1 MPEITLPDVDPFFK
15 VNDWGDALTTGET
28 LKMVHTLWFS
38 EYNASPFMA
47 LLTDKPTEEL
57 QEMLKSSEA
66 AEKSIF
72 DKLKAAASEWE
83 AQAAQT
89 LLLEK
94 VLEYVR
100 TPEVSHTSNEWKQIQ
115 GGAWEI
121 SNRVYQM
128 RYVFVP
134 VPQSK
139 AVRVTWGIVYNTPQ
153 QPGNPRYA
161 NSWGDSRY
169 IARQDK
175 KPYDSAEAAQRY
187 IQGRFNLYAHLFT
200 ELSPPVPNDC
210 KRMFMVN
217 GHLLPGYTLAPPERT
232 KEEAVNDLL
241 DCLEDGDVV
250 PPISAPEPPPA
261 PKEKTTAPSP
271 AKPVRS
277 AAKKKTG
284 PKKSAPK
291 KSGPVR

>member
-1 MPEITLPDVDPFFK
+1 MPEITLPNTDPFFS
-15 VNDWGDALTTGET
+15 VNAWGDTLTTGET

-47 LLTDKPTEEL
+47 LLTDKPTSEL

-72 DKLKAAASEWE
+72 DRLKAAVSEWE

-169 IARQDK
+169 IVRQEK
-175 KPYDSAEAAQRY
+175 KPYDSVEAAQRY

-232 KEEAVNDLL
+232 KEEAVKDLL
-241 DCLEDGDVV
+241 DCLEDGDV
-250 PPISAPEPPPA
+250 APAVSEPEAPPA
-261 PKEKTTAPSP
+261 PKQKDAAP
-271 AKPVRS
+271 AKPAQP

-284 PKKSAPK
+284 PKKS
-291 KSGPVR
+291 GPVR

>member
-47 LLTDKPTEEL
+47 FLTDKPTEEL

-139 AVRVTWGIVYNTPQ
+139 AVRVTWGIVYNTPSSRRI
-153 QPGNPRYA
+153 PGTPIHGETAAISPARTKSRMTVRRPHSGISKAGSTCTLTCSQSCPRLCPTTA
-161 NSWGDSRY
+161 SGCSWSTATFSLAIPSHPRSGRRRKPSRTCW
-169 IARQDK
+169 IVWRTGTLRRPRQNRIRR
-175 KPYDSAEAAQRY
+175 PPPSR
-187 IQGRFNLYAHLFT
+187 
-200 ELSPPVPNDC
+200 SPPP
-210 KRMFMVN
+210 
-217 GHLLPGYTLAPPERT
+217 
-232 KEEAVNDLL
+232 
-241 DCLEDGDVV
+241 
-250 PPISAPEPPPA
+250 
-261 PKEKTTAPSP
+261 
-271 AKPVRS
+271 
-277 AAKKKTG
+277 
-284 PKKSAPK
+284 
-291 KSGPVR
+291 

>member
-1 MPEITLPDVDPFFK
+1 MPEITLPNKDPFFS
-15 VNDWGDALTTGET
+15 VNAWGDTLTTGET
-28 LKMVHTLWFS
+28 LKIVHTLWFS
-38 EYNASPFMA
+38 DYNASPFMA
-47 LLTDKPTEEL
+47 LLTDKPAAEL
-57 QEMLKSSEA
+57 QEMLKGSEA

-72 DKLKAAASEWE
+72 KKLQAAVSEWE

-100 TPEVSHTSNEWKQIQ
+100 TPEVSHTSNEWKQIE

-128 RYVFVP
+128 RYQFVP

-161 NSWGDSRY
+161 NSWGDSRF

-200 ELSPPVPNDC
+200 ELSPPVPNNC
-210 KRMFMVN
+210 KRMFSVN

-241 DCLEDGDVV
+241 DCLEDGDVA
-250 PPISAPEPPPA
+250 PSIPAPEPPPA
-261 PKEKTTAPSP
+261 SKQKTTAPEKP
-271 AKPVRS
+271 ARS
-277 AAKKKTG
+277 AAKKKSS

>member
-47 LLTDKPTEEL
+47 FLTDKPTEEL

-169 IARQDK
+169 IVRQEK
-175 KPYDSAEAAQRY
+175 KPYDSVEAAQRY

-232 KEEAVNDLL
+232 KEEAVKDLL
-241 DCLEDGDVV
+241 DCLEDGDV
-250 PPISAPEPPPA
+250 APAVSEPEAPPA
-261 PKEKTTAPSP
+261 PKQKDAAP
-271 AKPVRS
+271 AKPAQP

-284 PKKSAPK
+284 PKKS
-291 KSGPVR
+291 GPVR

>member
-47 LLTDKPTEEL
+47 FLTDKPTEEL

-153 QPGNPRYA
+153 QPENSRYTH
-161 NSWGDSRY
+161 SWGDSRY

-232 KEEAVNDLL
+232 KEEAVKDLL
-241 DCLEDGDVV
+241 DCLEDGDVA
-250 PPISAPEPPPA
+250 PPTPEPDTPSAPKQKSA
-261 PKEKTTAPSP
+261 AV
-271 AKPVRS
+271 KPVHPAS
-277 AAKKKTG
+277 KKKSG
-284 PKKSAPK
+284 PK

>member
-1 MPEITLPDVDPFFK
+1 MPDLKPFFS
-15 VNDWGDALTTGET
+15 VNAWGDSLTTGAT
-28 LKMVHTLWFS
+28 LKIVHSLNYSDYT
-38 EYNASPFMA
+38 ASPHMA
-47 LLTDKPTEEL
+47 PLVEL
-57 QEMLKSSEA
+57 PAAELPEKLEGSKA
-66 AEKSIF
+66 AEKAIF
-72 DKLKAAASEWE
+72 EKLKAATDEWE

-169 IARQDK
+169 IVRQEK
-175 KPYDSAEAAQRY
+175 KPYDSVEAAQRY

-232 KEEAVNDLL
+232 KEEAVKDLL
-241 DCLEDGDVV
+241 DCLEDGDV
-250 PPISAPEPPPA
+250 APAVSEPEAPPA
-261 PKEKTTAPSP
+261 PKQKDAAP
-271 AKPVRS
+271 AKPAQP

-284 PKKSAPK
+284 PKKS
-291 KSGPVR
+291 GPVR

>member
-1 MPEITLPDVDPFFK
+1 MPEITLPNTDPFFS
-15 VNDWGDALTTGET
+15 VNAWGDTLTTGET

-47 LLTDKPTEEL
+47 LLTDKPTSEL

-72 DKLKAAASEWE
+72 DRLKVAVSEWE

-169 IARQDK
+169 IVRQEK
-175 KPYDSAEAAQRY
+175 KPYDSVEAAQRY

-232 KEEAVNDLL
+232 KEQTVNDLL
-241 DCLEDGDVV
+241 DCLEDGDVA
-250 PPISAPEPPPA
+250 PPMPEPEAPA
-261 PKEKTTAPSP
+261 TPKQKAAQPD
-271 AKPVRS
+271 
-277 AAKKKTG
+277 AKKKTG

>member
-1 MPEITLPDVDPFFK
+1 MPDLKPFFS
-15 VNDWGDALTTGET
+15 VNAWGDSLTTGAT
-28 LKMVHTLWFS
+28 LKIVHSLHYS
-38 EYNASPFMA
+38 DYNASPFMA
-47 LLTDKPTEEL
+47 LLTDKPAAEL
-57 QEMLKSSEA
+57 QKMLKGSEG
-66 AEKSIF
+66 AEKSIYE
-72 DKLKAAASEWE
+72 KLKTAVSKWE

-100 TPEVSHTSNEWKQIQ
+100 TPEVSHTSNEWKQIE

-128 RYVFVP
+128 RYQFTP
-134 VPQSK
+134 VPQSE

-169 IARQDK
+169 IVRQEK
-175 KPYDSAEAAQRY
+175 KPYDSVEAAQRY

>member
-1 MPEITLPDVDPFFK
+1 MPDIKPFFS
-15 VNDWGDALTTGET
+15 VNAWGDSLTTGAT
-28 LKMVHTLWFS
+28 LKIVHSLHYSDYT
-38 EYNASPFMA
+38 ASPHMVP
-47 LLTDKPTEEL
+47 LVELTAAEL
-57 QEMLKSSEA
+57 QEKLKDSKA

-72 DKLKAAASEWE
+72 DKLKTAVSEWE

-153 QPGNPRYA
+153 QPENSRYTH
-161 NSWGDSRY
+161 SWGDSRY

-232 KEEAVNDLL
+232 KEEAVKDLL
-241 DCLEDGDVV
+241 DCLEDGDVA
-250 PPISAPEPPPA
+250 PPTPEPDTPSAPKQKSA
-261 PKEKTTAPSP
+261 AV
-271 AKPVRS
+271 KPVQP
-277 AAKKKTG
+277 AAKKKSG
-284 PKKSAPK
+284 PK

>member
-1 MPEITLPDVDPFFK
+1 MPDIKPFFS
-15 VNDWGDALTTGET
+15 VNAWGDSLTTGAT
-28 LKMVHTLWFS
+28 LKIVHSLHYSDYT
-38 EYNASPFMA
+38 ASPYMVP
-47 LLTDKPTEEL
+47 LVELTAAEL
-57 QEMLKSSEA
+57 QEKLKDSKA

-72 DKLKAAASEWE
+72 DKLKTAVSEWE

-100 TPEVSHTSNEWKQIQ
+100 TPEVSHTSNEWKQIE

-128 RYVFVP
+128 RYQFTP
-134 VPQSK
+134 VPQSE

-169 IARQDK
+169 IVRQEK
-175 KPYDSAEAAQRY
+175 KPYDSVEAAQRY

-232 KEEAVNDLL
+232 KEEAVKDLL
-241 DCLEDGDVV
+241 DCLEDGDV
-250 PPISAPEPPPA
+250 APAVSEPEAPPA
-261 PKEKTTAPSP
+261 PKQKDAAP
-271 AKPVRS
+271 AKPAQP

-284 PKKSAPK
+284 PKKS
-291 KSGPVR
+291 GPVR

>member
-1 MPEITLPDVDPFFK
+1 MPDLKPFFS
-15 VNDWGDALTTGET
+15 VNAWGDSLTTGAT
-28 LKMVHTLWFS
+28 LKIVHSLHYS
-38 EYNASPFMA
+38 DYNASPFVA
-47 LLTDKPTEEL
+47 LLADRPVAEL
-57 QEMLKSSEA
+57 QEMLKDSKG
-66 AEKSIF
+66 AEESIF
-72 DKLKAAASEWE
+72 EKLKAATDEWE

-169 IARQDK
+169 IVRQEK
-175 KPYDSAEAAQRY
+175 KPYDSVEAAQRY

-232 KEEAVNDLL
+232 KEEAVKDLL
-241 DCLEDGDVV
+241 DCLEDGDVA
-250 PPISAPEPPPA
+250 PSAP
-261 PKEKTTAPSP
+261 
-271 AKPVRS
+271 
-277 AAKKKTG
+277 
-284 PKKSAPK
+284 
-291 KSGPVR
+291 

>member
-169 IARQDK
+169 IVRQEK
-175 KPYDSAEAAQRY
+175 KPYDSVEAAQRY

-232 KEEAVNDLL
+232 KEEAVKDLL
-241 DCLEDGDVV
+241 DCLEDGDV
-250 PPISAPEPPPA
+250 APAVSEPEAPPA
-261 PKEKTTAPSP
+261 PKQKDAAP
-271 AKPVRS
+271 AKPAQP

-284 PKKSAPK
+284 PKKS
-291 KSGPVR
+291 GPVR

>member
-1 MPEITLPDVDPFFK
+1 MPDIKPFFS
-15 VNDWGDALTTGET
+15 VNAWGDSLTTGAT
-28 LKMVHTLWFS
+28 LKIVHSLNYSDYT
-38 EYNASPFMA
+38 ASPHMA
-47 LLTDKPTEEL
+47 PLVELPAAEL
-57 QEMLKSSEA
+57 QEKLEGSKA
-66 AEKSIF
+66 AEKAIF
-72 DKLKAAASEWE
+72 EKLKAATDEWE

-153 QPGNPRYA
+153 QPGNHRYA

-169 IARQDK
+169 IVRQEK
-175 KPYDSAEAAQRY
+175 KPYDSVEAAQRY
-187 IQGRFNLYAHLFT
+187 IQGRFNRYAHL
-200 ELSPPVPNDC
+200 L
-210 KRMFMVN
+210 
-217 GHLLPGYTLAPPERT
+217 
-232 KEEAVNDLL
+232 
-241 DCLEDGDVV
+241 
-250 PPISAPEPPPA
+250 
-261 PKEKTTAPSP
+261 TASGCSWSTATFSP
-271 AKPVRS
+271 ATPLRPRSGRRRKPSRTCWIV
-277 AAKKKTG
+277 
-284 PKKSAPK
+284 
-291 KSGPVR
+291 

>member
-1 MPEITLPDVDPFFK
+1 MAPLVELP
-15 VNDWGDALTTGET
+15 A
-28 LKMVHTLWFS
+28 
-38 EYNASPFMA
+38 A
-47 LLTDKPTEEL
+47 EL
-57 QEMLKSSEA
+57 QEKLEGSKA
-66 AEKSIF
+66 AEKAIF
-72 DKLKAAASEWE
+72 EKLKAATDEWE

-115 GGAWEI
+115 GGTWEI

-169 IARQDK
+169 IVRQEK
-175 KPYDSAEAAQRY
+175 KPYDSVEAAQRY

-232 KEEAVNDLL
+232 KEEAVKDLL
-241 DCLEDGDVV
+241 DCLEDGDV
-250 PPISAPEPPPA
+250 APAVSEPEVPPA
-261 PKEKTTAPSP
+261 PKQKAAAP
-271 AKPVRS
+271 AKPAQP

-284 PKKSAPK
+284 PKKS
-291 KSGPVR
+291 GPVR

>member
-1 MPEITLPDVDPFFK
+1 M
-15 VNDWGDALTTGET
+15 
-28 LKMVHTLWFS
+28 
-38 EYNASPFMA
+38 
-47 LLTDKPTEEL
+47 
-57 QEMLKSSEA
+57 
-66 AEKSIF
+66 
-72 DKLKAAASEWE
+72 
-83 AQAAQT
+83 
-89 LLLEK
+89 
-94 VLEYVR
+94 R

-128 RYVFVP
+128 RYQFTP
-134 VPQSK
+134 VPHSK

-175 KPYDSAEAAQRY
+175 KQYDNAEAAQWY
-187 IQGRFNLYAHLFT
+187 IQGRFDLYAHLFT

-241 DCLEDGDVV
+241 RMEGGKYALTLFSELLQELLDEGNISGAASVVRKLHEAAEIPSEESALNGGSNVAWFPLFSGVLGDTLEDAV
-250 PPISAPEPPPA
+250 P
-261 PKEKTTAPSP
+261 
-271 AKPVRS
+271 
-277 AAKKKTG
+277 
-284 PKKSAPK
+284 
-291 KSGPVR
+291 

>member
-169 IARQDK
+169 IVRQEK
-175 KPYDSAEAAQRY
+175 KPYDSVEAAQRY

-232 KEEAVNDLL
+232 KEEAVKDLL
-241 DCLEDGDVV
+241 DCLEDGDV
-250 PPISAPEPPPA
+250 APAVSEPEAPPA
-261 PKEKTTAPSP
+261 PKQKDAAP
-271 AKPVRS
+271 AKPAQP
-277 AAKKKTG
+277 AAKKKSG
-284 PKKSAPK
+284 PK

>member
-1 MPEITLPDVDPFFK
+1 MPDIKPFFS
-15 VNDWGDALTTGET
+15 VNAWGDSLTTGAT
-28 LKMVHTLWFS
+28 LKIVHSLHYSDYT
-38 EYNASPFMA
+38 ASPFMA
-47 LLTDKPTEEL
+47 LLTDKPAAEL
-57 QEMLKSSEA
+57 QKMLKDSEG
-66 AEKSIF
+66 AEKSIYE
-72 DKLKAAASEWE
+72 KLKTAVSEWE

-153 QPGNPRYA
+153 QPENSRYTH
-161 NSWGDSRY
+161 SWGDSRY

-232 KEEAVNDLL
+232 KEEAVKDLL
-241 DCLEDGDVV
+241 DCLEDGDVA
-250 PPISAPEPPPA
+250 PPTPEPDTPSAPKQKSA
-261 PKEKTTAPSP
+261 AV
-271 AKPVRS
+271 KPVQP
-277 AAKKKTG
+277 AAKKKSG
-284 PKKSAPK
+284 PK

>member
-169 IARQDK
+169 IVRQEK
-175 KPYDSAEAAQRY
+175 KPYDSVEAAQRY

-232 KEEAVNDLL
+232 KEETVNDLL
-241 DCLEDGDVV
+241 DCLEDGDVA
-250 PPISAPEPPPA
+250 PSIPEPEQPPA
-261 PKEKTTAPSP
+261 PKQKTAVP
-271 AKPVRS
+271 AKSARP
-277 AAKKKTG
+277 AAKKKSG
-284 PKKSAPK
+284 PK

>member
-1 MPEITLPDVDPFFK
+1 MPEITLPNTDPFFS
-15 VNDWGDALTTGET
+15 VNAWGDTLTTGET

-47 LLTDKPTEEL
+47 LLTDKPTSEL

-115 GGAWEI
+115 GGVWEI
-121 SNRVYQM
+121 SNLVYQM
-128 RYVFVP
+128 RYQFVP

-139 AVRVTWGIVYNTPQ
+139 AVRVTWGLVYNTPQ

-161 NSWGDSRY
+161 NSWGDSRF

-175 KPYDSAEAAQRY
+175 KPYESAEAAQRY
-187 IQGRFNLYAHLFT
+187 IQGRFNRYAHLFT

-232 KEEAVNDLL
+232 KEQTVNDLL
-241 DCLEDGDVV
+241 DCLEDGDVA
-250 PPISAPEPPPA
+250 PPMPEPEAPA
-261 PKEKTTAPSP
+261 TPKQKAAQPD
-271 AKPVRS
+271 
-277 AAKKKTG
+277 AKKKTG

>member
-1 MPEITLPDVDPFFK
+1 MPDLNPFFSI
-15 VNDWGDALTTGET
+15 NAWGDSLTTGAT
-28 LKMVHTLWFS
+28 LKIVHSLH
-38 EYNASPFMA
+38 YLDHNASPFMA
-47 LLTDKPTEEL
+47 LLANRPVAEL
-57 QEMLKSSEA
+57 QEMLKNSKG
-66 AEKSIF
+66 AEESIF
-72 DKLKAAASEWE
+72 EKLKAATDEWE

-94 VLEYVR
+94 VLEYVH
-100 TPEVSHTSNEWKQIQ
+100 TPEVSHTSNEWKQLET
-115 GGAWEI
+115 GAWEI

-128 RYVFVP
+128 RYQFTP
-134 VPQSK
+134 VPHSK

-153 QPGNPRYA
+153 QPGNSRYA

-169 IARQDK
+169 IVRQDK
-175 KPYDSAEAAQRY
+175 KPYDSVEAAQRY

-232 KEEAVNDLL
+232 KEEAVKDLL
-241 DCLEDGDVV
+241 DCLEDGDVA
-250 PPISAPEPPPA
+250 PSAPLLEEPPA
-261 PKEKTTAPSP
+261 PKPKPAPSP
-271 AKPVRS
+271 SKPSRT
-277 AAKKKTG
+277 AAKKKSG
-284 PKKSAPK
+284 PK

>member
-232 KEEAVNDLL
+232 KEQTVNDLL
-241 DCLEDGDVV
+241 DCLEDGDVA
-250 PPISAPEPPPA
+250 PPMPEPEAPA
-261 PKEKTTAPSP
+261 TPKQKAAQPD
-271 AKPVRS
+271 
-277 AAKKKTG
+277 AKKKTG

>member
-1 MPEITLPDVDPFFK
+1 MPELILPDNIKPFFN
-15 VNDWGDALTTGET
+15 VNAWGDTLTTGET
-28 LKMVHTLWFS
+28 LKIVHTLWFS
-38 EYNASPFMA
+38 DYNASPFMA
-47 LLTDKPTEEL
+47 LLTDRPAAEL
-57 QEMLKSSEA
+57 QEMLKDSEG

-72 DKLKAAASEWE
+72 EKLKAATEEWE
-83 AQAAQT
+83 VQAAQT

-169 IARQDK
+169 IVRQEK
-175 KPYDSAEAAQRY
+175 KPYDSVEAAQRY

-200 ELSPPVPNDC
+200 
-210 KRMFMVN
+210 VN

-232 KEEAVNDLL
+232 KEEAVKDLL
-241 DCLEDGDVV
+241 DCLEDGDV
-250 PPISAPEPPPA
+250 APAVSEPEAPPA
-261 PKEKTTAPSP
+261 PKQKAAAPSP
-271 AKPVRS
+271 AKPAQP

-284 PKKSAPK
+284 PKKPAPK

>member
-1 MPEITLPDVDPFFK
+1 MPEITLPNTDPFFS
-15 VNDWGDALTTGET
+15 VNAWGDTLTTGET

-47 LLTDKPTEEL
+47 LLTDKPTSEL

-72 DKLKAAASEWE
+72 DRLKVAVSEWE

-121 SNRVYQM
+121 SNLVYQM
-128 RYVFVP
+128 RYQFVP

-139 AVRVTWGIVYNTPQ
+139 AVRVTWGLVYNTPQ

-161 NSWGDSRY
+161 NSWGDSRF

-175 KPYDSAEAAQRY
+175 KPYESAEAAQRY
-187 IQGRFNLYAHLFT
+187 IQGRFNRYAHLFT

-232 KEEAVNDLL
+232 KEQTVNDLL
-241 DCLEDGDVV
+241 DCLEDGDVA
-250 PPISAPEPPPA
+250 PPMPEPEAPA
-261 PKEKTTAPSP
+261 TPKQKAAQPD
-271 AKPVRS
+271 
-277 AAKKKTG
+277 AKKKTG

>member
-1 MPEITLPDVDPFFK
+1 MPDLKPFFS
-15 VNDWGDALTTGET
+15 VNAWGDSLTTGAT
-28 LKMVHTLWFS
+28 LKIVHSLHYS
-38 EYNASPFMA
+38 DYNASPFMA
-47 LLTDKPTEEL
+47 LLTDKPAAEL
-57 QEMLKSSEA
+57 QKMLKDSEG
-66 AEKSIF
+66 AEKSIYE
-72 DKLKAAASEWE
+72 KLKTAVSEWE

-100 TPEVSHTSNEWKQIQ
+100 TPEVSHTSNEWKQIE

-128 RYVFVP
+128 RYQFTP
-134 VPQSK
+134 VPQSE

-169 IARQDK
+169 IVRQEK
-175 KPYDSAEAAQRY
+175 KPYDSVEAAQRY

-232 KEEAVNDLL
+232 KEEAVKDLL
-241 DCLEDGDVV
+241 DCLEDGDVA
-250 PPISAPEPPPA
+250 PPTPEPDTPSAPKQKSA
-261 PKEKTTAPSP
+261 AV
-271 AKPVRS
+271 KPVQP

-284 PKKSAPK
+284 PKKS
-291 KSGPVR
+291 GPVR

>member
-153 QPGNPRYA
+153 QPGNHRYA

-169 IARQDK
+169 IVRQEK
-175 KPYDSAEAAQRY
+175 KPYDSVEAAQRY

-232 KEEAVNDLL
+232 KEEAVKDLL
-241 DCLEDGDVV
+241 DCLEDGDV
-250 PPISAPEPPPA
+250 APAVSEPEAPPA
-261 PKEKTTAPSP
+261 PKQKDAAP
-271 AKPVRS
+271 AKPAQP

-284 PKKSAPK
+284 PKKS
-291 KSGPVR
+291 GPVR

>member
-1 MPEITLPDVDPFFK
+1 MPEITLPNTDPFFS
-15 VNDWGDALTTGET
+15 VNAWGDTLTTGET

-47 LLTDKPTEEL
+47 LLTDKPTSEL

-72 DKLKAAASEWE
+72 DRLKAAVSEWE

-169 IARQDK
+169 IVRQEK
-175 KPYDSAEAAQRY
+175 KPYDSVEAAQRY

-241 DCLEDGDVV
+241 DCLEDGDVA
-250 PPISAPEPPPA
+250 PPMPEPEAPA
-261 PKEKTTAPSP
+261 TPKQKAAQPD
-271 AKPVRS
+271 
-277 AAKKKTG
+277 AKKKTG

>member
-1 MPEITLPDVDPFFK
+1 MPDIKPFFS
-15 VNDWGDALTTGET
+15 VNAWGDSLTTGAT
-28 LKMVHTLWFS
+28 LKIVHSLHYSDYT
-38 EYNASPFMA
+38 ASPYMVP
-47 LLTDKPTEEL
+47 LVELTAAEL
-57 QEMLKSSEA
+57 QEKLKDSKA

-72 DKLKAAASEWE
+72 DKLKTAVSEWE

-128 RYVFVP
+128 RYEFVP

-169 IARQDK
+169 IVRQEK
-175 KPYDSAEAAQRY
+175 KPYDSVEAAQRY

-241 DCLEDGDVV
+241 DCLEDGDVA
-250 PPISAPEPPPA
+250 PPMPEPEQPPA
-261 PKEKTTAPSP
+261 PKQKAAAPSP
-271 AKPVRS
+271 AKPARP

-284 PKKSAPK
+284 PKKS
-291 KSGPVR
+291 GPVR

>member
-1 MPEITLPDVDPFFK
+1 MPEITLPNTDPFFS
-15 VNDWGDALTTGET
+15 VNAWGDTLTTGET

-47 LLTDKPTEEL
+47 LLTDKPTSEL

-72 DKLKAAASEWE
+72 DRLKAAVSEWE

-115 GGAWEI
+115 GGVWEI
-121 SNRVYQM
+121 SNLVYQM
-128 RYVFVP
+128 RYQFTP
-134 VPQSK
+134 VPQSE

-161 NSWGDSRY
+161 NSWGDSRF

-175 KPYDSAEAAQRY
+175 KLYDNAEAAQRY
-187 IQGRFNLYAHLFT
+187 IQGRFNRYAHLFT

-232 KEEAVNDLL
+232 KEQTVNDLL
-241 DCLEDGDVV
+241 DCLEDGDVA
-250 PPISAPEPPPA
+250 PPMPEPEAPA
-261 PKEKTTAPSP
+261 TPKQKAAQPD
-271 AKPVRS
+271 
-277 AAKKKTG
+277 AKKKTG

>member
-1 MPEITLPDVDPFFK
+1 MPDIKPFFS
-15 VNDWGDALTTGET
+15 VNAWGDSLTTGAT
-28 LKMVHTLWFS
+28 LKIVHSLNYSDYT
-38 EYNASPFMA
+38 ASPHMA
-47 LLTDKPTEEL
+47 PLVELPAAEL
-57 QEMLKSSEA
+57 QEKLEGSKA
-66 AEKSIF
+66 AEKAIF
-72 DKLKAAASEWE
+72 EKLKAATDEWE

-153 QPGNPRYA
+153 QLGNPRYA

-169 IARQDK
+169 IVRQEK
-175 KPYDSAEAAQRY
+175 KPYDSVEAAQRY

-232 KEEAVNDLL
+232 TEETVNDLL
-241 DCLEDGDVV
+241 DCLEDGDVA
-250 PPISAPEPPPA
+250 PSIPEPEQPPA
-261 PKEKTTAPSP
+261 PKQKTAVP
-271 AKPVRS
+271 AKSARP
-277 AAKKKTG
+277 AAKKKSG
-284 PKKSAPK
+284 PK